1 MAGSCVGESDGLTF
15 WVAEQKDYDDVMSIS
30 VQIYGGND
38 YLPHRYA
45 DWMTEPDRV
54 VILGR
59 RDGKLVRVVL
69 SLSLLPSSPI
79 SSFCISPSLP
89 LSLSTIHPSLC
100 LLHPSLNPSSS
111 LPSPPGGTGVWSNR
125 WRGVYSGGGGV
136 EGVSQ
141 REGSRRGWG
150 YPEVRIFFYDLFVY
164 RFVFWHT
171 TKKNSNKQHSKHQ
184 ITSLTQLKSIVN

>member
-69 SLSLLPSSPI
+69 SLSTSIQPYFFLLYLSIPPSLP
-79 SSFCISPSLP
+79 FYHPSLP
-89 LSLSTIHPSLC
+89 LPPPSI
-100 LLHPSLNPSSS
+100 P
-111 LPSPPGGTGVWSNR
+111 
-125 WRGVYSGGGGV
+125 
-136 EGVSQ
+136 
-141 REGSRRGWG
+141 
-150 YPEVRIFFYDLFVY
+150 
-164 RFVFWHT
+164 
-171 TKKNSNKQHSKHQ
+171 
-184 ITSLTQLKSIVN
+184 KSIVIPPLSPRWHWCLV